1 MSAATSIALP
11 LVQAFHPATF
21 LERGVAVPFTTPQLA
36 GVRARPAERGGIE
49 FIVPNPSG
57 GRGVYILGWQGV
69 RQICRPTVHDMR
81 LNAHL
86 AALPAVTPAALR
98 RAAQEV
104 ADEGLAGREAQAAA
118 AAARAAEGHDR
129 LVTNF
134 LLLLAL
140 VGQMEPAGLG
150 DLAAGQGSSAEL
162 EQRAR
167 RSVAWI
173 APRLGRPAEAIGAA
187 LEELAAVFAGI
198 GLPGQ
203 APPPRIARLL
213 AGLRRLQQEL
223 GPWVLRTEVEAA
235 ARASLV
241 AAAAALTLTCAAQ
254 TLSEAQAMTADMAEA
269 LRRWTD
275 TPGRVAE
282 LVARPE
288 WLLDGWE
295 PICLLWTAAGTDAER
310 AAALEEMA
318 ALVPVLPRET
328 SEWIGMAVETEG
340 VLAYRKNVPLN
351 HDWRT
356 GTLFERV
363 ARNERLRALAA

>member
-21 LERGVAVPFTTPQLA
+21 LERGVAVPFTTPHLA

-69 RQICRPTVHDMR
+69 CQICRPTVHDTR

-98 RAAQEV
+98 HAAREV
-104 ADEGLAGREAQAAA
+104 AGEGLAGREAQAAA
-118 AAARAAEGHDR
+118 AAGLAAEGQDR

-140 VGQMEPAGLG
+140 VRQMEPEGMG
-150 DLAAGQGSSAEL
+150 DLAAGRGSAFDL

-167 RSVAWI
+167 RSVARI

-213 AGLRRLQQEL
+213 AGLRRLQQDL

-295 PICLLWTAAGTDAER
+295 PICLLWTCAGTDAER
-310 AAALEEMA
+310 SAALGEMA

-340 VLAYRKNVPLN
+340 QLAYRKNVPLN

-363 ARNERLRALAA
+363 ARNEHLRALAA